1 MLKYSSFV
9 STSLFRSRLGL
20 RLMSIE
26 LSSKYSTVAFEL
38 IELNMLLLY
47 ESLILLYNNAK
58 AALSKG
64 SSSTKLNSCAG

>member
-1 MLKYSSFV
+1 
-9 STSLFRSRLGL
+9 
-20 RLMSIE
+20 MSIE

-58 AALSKG
+58 AALSKV
-64 SSSTKLNSCAG
+64 SSST